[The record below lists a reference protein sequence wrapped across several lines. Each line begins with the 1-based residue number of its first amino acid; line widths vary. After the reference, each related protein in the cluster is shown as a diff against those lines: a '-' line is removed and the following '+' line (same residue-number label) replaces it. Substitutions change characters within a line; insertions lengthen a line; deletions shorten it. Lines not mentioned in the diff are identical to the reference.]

1 MNVCCIERAILQHGN
16 RLIDKNICYLF
27 AKSQAG
33 NLKSIPKIDIR
44 DLSASLAGNEKRRQI
59 YVR

>member
-1 MNVCCIERAILQHGN
+1 M
-16 RLIDKNICYLF
+16 LF